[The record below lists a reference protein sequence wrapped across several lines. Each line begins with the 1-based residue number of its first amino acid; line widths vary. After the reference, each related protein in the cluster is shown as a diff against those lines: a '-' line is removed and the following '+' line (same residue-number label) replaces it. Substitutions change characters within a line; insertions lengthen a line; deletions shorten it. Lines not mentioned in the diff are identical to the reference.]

1 MVDTTISPIQDFTT
15 VKEGVED
22 NLLANVFS
30 AGSEIVSAFSDA
42 GKAKKKNV
50 FLSDFETRQISLIDA
65 LDQGAPGVTSAIT
78 RSRLRANYTAAI
90 TEFPQLR
97 EDIEKAY
104 SGILSRNGLGTVG
117 QALTPTEKRNQE
129 TLDEMSGRGLVPVE
143 GFAGAREQAE
153 ALTTFQGALQAES
166 ELKIFTAGI
175 AAQQAQI
182 TLNASE
188 QQAQDAELARLSG
201 NVIRTGASTERLRLT
216 SRLSDIR
223 NSIGTDGYD
232 LPQALKDIELEK
244 LGFEQ
249 TVAELESLPGAD
261 SDLISALR
269 KPIDALF
276 TMETQLADGTID
288 KNAYDKGVESAV
300 ALEKALLVGNPVI
313 ARIAATSELVGQL
326 PPTTLGI
333 LNTITMKSFNDAMLN
348 GSLGKPS
355 DTTVDDPEEAEGVKA
370 YVDSVR
376 NFMKVQTDL
385 SQTEQ
390 VELTSHV
397 TGILEGITRF
407 SQVHHDDPTTAR
419 YFMDFLA
426 SPEFASYSTSGKIAP
441 EVIES
446 ARNAILSTY
455 DDTIEPLIRDKF
467 LEENIDFSTF
477 VDVGMSPEGGPEGI
491 QVRTATG
498 RVLMPT
504 ESGAASAIEAIA
516 TPEGI
521 HFRVKAGTVEFNERN
536 AAERKARELNREIGP
551 AINTWV
557 KGVAHISGTTDYQ
570 EVMSRA
576 LQDLTGQAP
585 EGLEFGDF
593 FLGSDPQ
600 EFNLSAGATALQSF
614 ADSTEGGGDYDTL
627 FGFSQKEG
635 GQFAGTQI
643 SSMTI
648 GELKDF
654 TKGSGEYGQAV
665 KAQVGRVAT
674 PLGRYQFVGTTMGEI
689 AKAMG
694 LQDDT
699 VFSPAVQDAM
709 FEFHVKRTVDRHSSM
724 SAKVNA
730 LRGQWE
736 GFKNISDRDLTKAI
750 ELLELS

>member
-15 VKEGVED
+15 VKEGVQD

-30 AGSEIVSAFSDA
+30 AGTEIVSAFSDA
-42 GKAKKKNV
+42 GKEKKKNV

-90 TEFPQLR
+90 AEFPQLR

-117 QALTPTEKRNQE
+117 QAVTPEEKLNIK
-129 TLDEMSGRGLVPVE
+129 TLDTMNQRGLVPVE
-143 GFAGAREQAE
+143 GFANAQEQAE

-188 QQAQDAELARLSG
+188 QQVQDAELARLSG

-216 SRLSDIR
+216 SRLADIR

-232 LPQALKDIELEK
+232 LNQALKDMELEK

-249 TVAELESLPGAD
+249 TVAELEALPGAD
-261 SDLISALR
+261 SDLIKALR

-300 ALEKALLVGNPVI
+300 ALEKALLVGNPVV

-355 DTTVDDPEEAEGVKA
+355 DTTVDDPEEATGVKA
-370 YVDSVR
+370 YVDSIR
-376 NFMKVQTDL
+376 NFMRVQTDL

-426 SPEFASYSTSGKIAP
+426 SNEFASYVSDGSIPA
-441 EVIES
+441 EVVAS
-446 ARNAILSTY
+446 ARDAILSTY
-455 DDTIEPLIRDKF
+455 DDTIEPLIRQKF
-467 LEENIDFSTF
+467 LEDNIQFLTEVEIKTADPFALSETET
-477 VDVGMSPEGGPEGI
+477 VLSIGGEAPTPSNI
-491 QVRTATG
+491 IAVAT
-498 RVLMPT
+498 
-504 ESGAASAIEAIA
+504 S
-516 TPEGI
+516 EGI
-521 HFRVKAGTVEFNERN
+521 HFRVSVREGMTAHERR
-536 AAERKARELNREIGP
+536 ASEQRARELNREIGP

-557 KGVAHISGTTDYQ
+557 KGVAHISGSTDY
-570 EVMSRA
+570 EAVMSRA
-576 LQDLTGQAP
+576 IQDLTGQAP
-585 EGLEFGDF
+585 EGLDVESLLGQQGAVSFGGVSFDPPD
-593 FLGSDPQ
+593 LGP
-600 EFNLSAGATALQSF
+600 EIGANPMVSAGFLEGAGFTREQAAGIIGNLIVESGGEINPEAVGDNGNAFGIAQWNGPRMRAF
-614 ADSTEGGGDYDTL
+614 KQWAADSNKPEDSLETQLEYLVLELNSTESRAKSELQKATTAEEAAL
-627 FGFSQKEG
+627 IFSKWFERPG
-635 GQFAGTQI
+635 VPHN
-643 SSMTI
+643 
-648 GELKDF
+648 ER
-654 TKGSGEYGQAV
+654 
-665 KAQVGRVAT
+665 RVAAANKI
-674 PLGRYQFVGTTMGEI
+674 F
-689 AKAMG
+689 
-694 LQDDT
+694 
-699 VFSPAVQDAM
+699 DAWG
-709 FEFHVKRTVDRHSSM
+709 S
-724 SAKVNA
+724 
-730 LRGQWE
+730 
-736 GFKNISDRDLTKAI
+736 
-750 ELLELS
+750 